1 MDKTVIKN
9 IIIISLV
16 LGLILGIAAAIP
28 YVGIIGLTG
37 VMLFA
42 APLTMVYLIMAG
54 KLDLTTTKD
63 SIING
68 AIAGFGANLTF
79 ALMYSLIITIMFR
92 VFNYSSNYFLSSII
106 SNSPFWL
113 LIVCIMFVGT
123 LTATTNA
130 FAGLAT
136 HYIINFIRD
145 TYEKRVS
152 K

>member
-9 IIIISLV
+9 IIII
-16 LGLILGIAAAIP
+16 GLIIGLLLGVVAAIP

-42 APLTMVYLIMAG
+42 APLTMIYLIMAG

-63 SIING
+63 GIING
-68 AIAGFGANLTF
+68 AIAGFSANLTF
-79 ALMYSLIITIMFR
+79 ALIYSLIITVMFR
-92 VFNYSSNYFLSSII
+92 VFDYSSNYFLSSII
-106 SNSPFWL
+106 SNSPLWL
-113 LIVCIMFVGT
+113 LIVCIIFIGT

-130 FAGLAT
+130 FSGLAT

-145 TYEKRVS
+145 TYEKRVN